1 MIAASSTPE
10 GRLTINGR
18 RKWEGNHKTYSL
30 KEEEAVI
37 RVGSLRY
44 GKRRLIMI
52 AASSTAEGADSLTMG
67 GESERDD
74 KTYSSIKEHLS
85 LTDDAAVIV

>member
-37 RVGSLRY
+37 RVGLLRY
-44 GKRRLIMI
+44 GIRRLIMI
-52 AASSTAEGADSLTMG
+52 AASSTSEGQLTNNG
-67 GESERDD
+67 RRKWEGKH
-74 KTYSSIKEHLS
+74 KTYS
-85 LTDDAAVIV
+85 